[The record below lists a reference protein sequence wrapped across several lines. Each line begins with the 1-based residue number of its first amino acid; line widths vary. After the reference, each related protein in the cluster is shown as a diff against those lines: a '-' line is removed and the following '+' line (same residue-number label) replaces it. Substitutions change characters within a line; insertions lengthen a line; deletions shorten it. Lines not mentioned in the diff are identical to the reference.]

1 MGNEESFAEEVMLE
15 LGLDGKVFFK
25 IKKIFFFLP
34 DTILGL
40 EWDPVVK

>member
-25 IKKIFFFLP
+25 IKKNFFFFARYHFGIRVGP
-34 DTILGL
+34 SC
-40 EWDPVVK
+40 